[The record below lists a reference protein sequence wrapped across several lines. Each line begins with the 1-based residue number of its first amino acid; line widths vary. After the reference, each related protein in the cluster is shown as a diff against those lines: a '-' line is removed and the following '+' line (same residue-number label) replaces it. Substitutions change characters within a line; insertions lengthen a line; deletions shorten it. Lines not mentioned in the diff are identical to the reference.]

1 MFFYG
6 CQCYMKKH
14 GIADYIPNNPSD
26 EEDEVELN
34 DGVSQEKGSRATDGS
49 TTTSH
54 KD

>member
-1 MFFYG
+1 
-6 CQCYMKKH
+6 MKKH